1 MQKMEKRELKLKNGE
16 SRINS
21 VKEKVRETVEWARMQ
36 FIITNPPRF
45 FPKNATANLLPKP
58 HRLTGITPRV
68 RGHEGLEG
76 HRGIRRRGG
85 CVRSLHLRP

>member
-36 FIITNPPRF
+36 LIIANPPRF
-45 FPKNATANLLPKP
+45 YTKNATANLLPKP
-58 HRLTGITPRV
+58 PPVNRDHSSRSWS
-68 RGHEGLEG
+68 RGT
-76 HRGIRRRGG
+76 
-85 CVRSLHLRP
+85 